1 MTLFWILAVLLA
13 LFTALLVMVPLWRRR
28 RDDTTDLV
36 ALNRRVFHER
46 LAELQKDHAE
56 GRIDAATLAELRTEL
71 ERNLISLEAEPAPV
85 VVRRTPHLV
94 LAVLALLAVPLLA
107 SVFYYGAVAPR
118 TLGQWWTLRQE
129 MGPAIDRLLQG
140 QPLSEA
146 ETAGHT
152 LPDFIRLLQDRL
164 QRNPD
169 DAEGWFMLGI
179 SYMQLEM
186 AEPAQT
192 ALEHAWRLAPQEPR
206 NALAL
211 AQVRVFG
218 NEGRLDDTSRR
229 LLEDVL
235 AREPGHEGA
244 LVLLGFGAYRGGD
257 YATAVAALE
266 GLVKIRASR
275 GATNSG
281 GMSHQLEQTLQEAR
295 ARLAA
300 EQTGQPAATGKAGI
314 RVRVSI
320 DRSLAG
326 KYAPGDTLYI
336 FAKALNGPPMPLAVV
351 RRLAGSLPLT
361 VDLDDSQ
368 SMMPQ
373 MPLSSVQEVAISARI
388 SRHGSPEPQAGDLEA
403 VAVPVRQGG
412 KARDVELVIRNV
424 R

>member
-1 MTLFWILAVLLA
+1 MTLFWIFAILLA
-13 LFTALLVMVPLWRRR
+13 LFSAALVVMPLWRRR
-28 RDDTTDLV
+28 RGDAQDLV
-36 ALNRRVFHER
+36 TLNRRVFHER

-56 GRIDAATLAELRTEL
+56 GRIDLSTLGELRTEL
-71 ERNLISLEAEPAPV
+71 ERNLLTLEPEPALADIRSLP
-85 VVRRTPHLV
+85 RRV
-94 LAVLALLAVPLLA
+94 LALVMLLAVPLLA
-107 SVFYYGAVAPR
+107 GVFYYGVVAPSA
-118 TLGQWWTLRQE
+118 LGHWWTLRQE

-179 SYMQLEM
+179 SYMQLNM

-192 ALEHAWRLAPQEPR
+192 ALEHAWRLAPDQPR

-218 NEGRLDDTSRR
+218 NEGRLDETSRR
-229 LLEDVL
+229 LLDNVL

-244 LVLLGFGAYRGGD
+244 LALLGFSAYRSGD
-257 YATAVAALE
+257 FATAVAALE
-266 GLVKIRASR
+266 GLAKNRTAR
-275 GATNSG
+275 GATNSEG
-281 GMSHQLEQTLQEAR
+281 LSQQLAQTLVDAR
-295 ARLAA
+295 AGLAEA
-300 EQTGQPAATGKAGI
+300 KVGQPAASGRAGI

-320 DRSLAG
+320 DRGLAG
-326 KYAPGDTLYI
+326 KYAPEDTLYI

-351 RRLAGSLPLT
+351 RRPAADLPLSI
-361 VDLDDSQ
+361 DLDDSQ
-368 SMMPQ
+368 SMVPQ
-373 MPLSSVQEVAISARI
+373 MPLSSVQEVAVSARI
-388 SRHGSPEPQAGDLEA
+388 SRHGSPEPQPGDLEA

-412 KARDVELVIRNV
+412 KAQSVELVIRNV